1 MSNEV
6 KKIPTRSE
14 VPVELT
20 WDLEKIYPSIEE
32 WNKDATG
39 LNQLLDQFKKAKGTM
54 KNGADALL
62 NVIQSYLQ
70 ITRRCQKLAN
80 FASMKNDQDTTNS
93 KYQELKGKMDNL
105 ITQANE
111 AIAWFQ
117 PELVH
122 LDDQTVQNYFQ
133 QNHQLDQYKHFIDE
147 LRGQREHLLDDEQEA
162 LLAAASNIFG
172 APEKTFEMLSDA
184 DLKFPTVT
192 GENGQEVELS
202 EGVYGKLLE
211 SNNRDVREEAF
222 KKLYQTY
229 GSFKNTFA
237 TTLTS
242 QVQVQ
247 NYQAKVRHY
256 PSAKDAALNE
266 NHIPGQVYDILIE
279 EVHKH
284 LPLLHRYVELRKKI
298 LNLDQVHMY
307 DLYTPIVKKSKLS
320 FTYSEAQQMA
330 LKALGIYGK
339 DYISHVQEAF
349 NNRWI
354 DVVENKG
361 KRTGAYSSGMYDT
374 APYILLNWQDGL
386 EDLYTLVHE
395 MGHSMHS
402 YYTTHTQPYVYG
414 NYPIFVAEI
423 ASTTN
428 ENLLTDYLLKTE
440 TDPNVRA
447 YILNHY
453 LDGFKG
459 TVYRQTQFAE
469 FEQWIHEQDASGKSL
484 TAEIISKFYGDL
496 NKQYYGPAIFN
507 DEEIKMEWMRIPHF
521 YYDFYVYQY
530 ATGFAAAT
538 TLSQR
543 IEDSDVSHTEA
554 YLNFLKSGSSV
565 YPVTTMQKAGVDM
578 TESDY
583 LEKAFQIFE
592 NRLNE
597 LEHLITEKND

>member
-1 MSNEV
+1 MTNKV
-6 KKIPTRSE
+6 KKVPTRSE
-14 VPVELT
+14 VPTELT

-32 WNKDATG
+32 WDRDAAE
-39 LNQLLDQFKKAKGTM
+39 LDQLLDKFTNVKGTM

-70 ITRRCQKLAN
+70 IIRRYEKLAV

-93 KYQELKGKMDNL
+93 KYQQLQGKANNL
-105 ITQANE
+105 GTRVSE
-111 AIAWFQ
+111 VLSWFQ

-122 LDDQTVQNYFQ
+122 LNDQTVQNYFQ
-133 QNHQLDQYKHFIDE
+133 QNHQLGQYKHFIDE
-147 LRGQREHLLDDEQEA
+147 LREQRKHLLGDEQEA

-192 GENGQEVELS
+192 GENGQKVELS
-202 EGVYGKLLE
+202 EGVYSKLLE

-222 KKLYQTY
+222 KKFYQTY

-256 PSAKDAALNE
+256 PSAKDAALSE
-266 NHIPGQVYDILIE
+266 NHIPGQVYDTLIE

-298 LNLDQVHMY
+298 LNVDQVHMY

-320 FTYSEAQQMA
+320 FTYPEARQMT
-330 LKALGIYGK
+330 LKALSVYGK

-361 KRTGAYSSGMYDT
+361 KRTGAYSSGVYDT
-374 APYILLNWQDGL
+374 VPYILLNWQDGL

-428 ENLLTDYLLKTE
+428 ENVLTDYLLKTE
-440 TDPNVRA
+440 TDPSVRA

-469 FEQWIHEQDASGKSL
+469 FEQWIHEQDAAGKSL

-507 DEEIKMEWMRIPHF
+507 DDEIKMEWMRIPHF

-543 IEDSDVSHTEA
+543 IEDQDASHTEE
-554 YLNFLKSGSSV
+554 YLNFLKSGSSI
-565 YPVTTMQKAGVDM
+565 YPVATMQRAGVDM
-578 TESDY
+578 TKKDY
-583 LEKAFQIFE
+583 LEKAFRVFE
-592 NRLNE
+592 DRLNE
-597 LEHLITEKND
+597 LEHLIKK

>member
-1 MSNEV
+1 MTNV
-6 KKIPTRSE
+6 KKLPTRAE
-14 VPVELT
+14 VPQELT
-20 WDLEKIYPSIEE
+20 WDLERVYKSIDD
-32 WNKDATG
+32 WKR
-39 LNQLLDQFKKAKGTM
+39 DQ
-54 KNGADALL
+54 ALL
-62 NVIQSYLQ
+62 NHELDEFKQTKGKMKVNADEFLTVIEQYLD
-70 ITRRCQKLAN
+70 ISRKYEKLAV

-93 KYQELKGKMDNL
+93 KYQELQGMADNL
-105 ITQANE
+105 GTQVSE

-122 LDDQTVQNYFQ
+122 LDDQRVENYFE
-133 QNHQLDQYKHFIDE
+133 QNSKLEQYRHFITA
-147 LRGQREHLLDDEQEA
+147 LRSQREHLLSDDQEE
-162 LLAAASNIFG
+162 LLAAAGNIFG

-184 DLKFPTVT
+184 DLKFPIVE
-192 GENGQEVELS
+192 GENGQKVELS
-202 EGVYGKLLE
+202 EGTYSKLLE
-211 SNNRDVREEAF
+211 SSDRKVRKGAF
-222 KKLYQTY
+222 QALYQTY
-229 GSFKNTFA
+229 GAFKNTFA

-247 NYQAKVRHY
+247 NYRAKVHHY
-256 PSAKDAALNE
+256 NSAKDAALSE
-266 NHIPGQVYDILIE
+266 NHIPDKVYDVLID
-279 EVHKH
+279 EVHCN
-284 LPLLHRYVELRKKI
+284 LPLLHRYVKLRGEVLK
-298 LNLDQVHMY
+298 LNEVHMY
-307 DLYTPIVKKSKLS
+307 DLYTPIMKESKLS
-320 FTYSEAQQMA
+320 FTYSEAQS
-330 LKALGIYGK
+330 KALEALQVYGD
-339 DYISHVQEAF
+339 DYLQHVQEAF

-361 KRTGAYSSGMYDT
+361 KRTGAYSSGGYDT
-374 APYILLNWQDGL
+374 DPYILLNWQDGL

-414 NYPIFVAEI
+414 DYPIFVAEI

-440 TDPNVRA
+440 KDPQVRA

-459 TVYRQTQFAE
+459 TIFRQTQFAE
-469 FEQWIHEQDASGKSL
+469 FEQWIHEQDAMGKSL
-484 TAEIISKFYGDL
+484 TADTISKFYGDL
-496 NKQYYGPAIFN
+496 NKQYYGPSIFN
-507 DEEIKMEWMRIPHF
+507 DDEIAMEWMRIPHF

-543 IEDSDVSHTEA
+543 IEDNDPTHTEA

-565 YPVTTMQKAGVDM
+565 YPIDTMRKAGVDM
-578 TESDY
+578 TQHEY
-583 LEKAFQIFE
+583 LEKAFKVFE

-597 LEHLITEKND
+597 LEKLIMK